1 MKCKKCGASLLETDK
16 FCVQCGSKVE
26 MKKSCPECG
35 AALREGTKFCPKC
48 GRMIADGE
56 DFDEAKVFV
65 KESETEEIPIADIE
79 QNILSVTER
88 EMRISDKDRQEAGS
102 AGKAQRKE
110 KAASKSDDGMR
121 RPPKPVRTAGTDERR
136 RAGDFRD
143 SEYEERRSG
152 KAVPAP
158 ELRRA
163 ERSAPVR
170 KRAYEEWEED
180 WDEDDE
186 EDDESNI
193 MTIVSVCAAF
203 LIIAVAAFLI
213 FTLVRKQPTTDY
225 GENTQQTDDEEAGN
239 GTDDGEAQQENDVS
253 ADGTPDTEIQGDGSE
268 PSTAGTLTIVSNV
281 NVRDNPTTQGSS
293 VIKVAKE
300 GETYEYT
307 GTAEDDNWYIIKLE
321 DGSTGYIF
329 KKYVSVD

>member
-136 RAGDFRD
+136 RAGYFLHNLL
-143 SEYEERRSG
+143 S
-152 KAVPAP
+152 AV
-158 ELRRA
+158 
-163 ERSAPVR
+163 S
-170 KRAYEEWEED
+170 
-180 WDEDDE
+180 
-186 EDDESNI
+186 
-193 MTIVSVCAAF
+193 
-203 LIIAVAAFLI
+203 
-213 FTLVRKQPTTDY
+213 
-225 GENTQQTDDEEAGN
+225 
-239 GTDDGEAQQENDVS
+239 
-253 ADGTPDTEIQGDGSE
+253 
-268 PSTAGTLTIVSNV
+268 
-281 NVRDNPTTQGSS
+281 
-293 VIKVAKE
+293 
-300 GETYEYT
+300 
-307 GTAEDDNWYIIKLE
+307 
-321 DGSTGYIF
+321 
-329 KKYVSVD
+329 